1 MQVINNNELFTQVSA
16 EESGTVSGGDALDA
30 ANIIAAFLIANSPNV
45 NTLTAVQGTIV
56 LAAAL
61 TP

>member
-1 MQVINNNELFTQVSA
+1 MQLIEKKALFTQVSA
-16 EESGTVSGGDALDA
+16 EESVTASGGDALDA
-30 ANIIAAFLIANSPNV
+30 ANATAAFLIANSPRV
-45 NTLTAVQGTIV
+45 NTLTAVQAAIV

>member
-1 MQVINNNELFTQVSA
+1 MQVINNNELFTQVAA
-16 EESGTVSGGDALDA
+16 EESSIVSGGDALDA
-30 ANIIAAFLIANSPNV
+30 ANATAAFLIANAPGV
-45 NTLTAVQGTIV
+45 NLTAVQAAIV